1 MLGKTTAPALTKARQ
16 IGSGLYGKSKENL
29 LNLLV
34 IVKFRKRETNFL
46 SPRGRGQV
54 PSPRGGCPKSQTF
67 LSENRESA
75 SGLVRGYGIFQSR
88 EDFSDSLGEG
98 FRERVT

>member
-1 MLGKTTAPALTKARQ
+1 MPGKTTAAALTKARQ
-16 IGSGLYGKSKENL
+16 IGGGLYGKSKENL

-54 PSPRGGCPKSQTF
+54 PSPPLGR
-67 LSENRESA
+67 LSEKSN
-75 SGLVRGYGIFQSR
+75 IPQ
-88 EDFSDSLGEG
+88 
-98 FRERVT
+98 

>member
-1 MLGKTTAPALTKARQ
+1 MPGKTTAAALTKARQ
-16 IGSGLYGKSKENL
+16 IGGGLYGKSKENL

-54 PSPRGGCPKSQTF
+54 PSPWGGCPKSQTF

-75 SGLVRGYGIFQSR
+75 SGLVGVRGISVSRGLFGQSGGGI
-88 EDFSDSLGEG
+88 
-98 FRERVT
+98 

>member
-1 MLGKTTAPALTKARQ
+1 MPWKTTAAALTKARQ

-54 PSPRGGCPKSQTF
+54 PSPWGGCPKSQTF

-75 SGLVRGYGIFQSR
+75 SGLVRVFQSR
-88 EDFSDSLGEG
+88 EDFSDSLRGG
-98 FRERVT
+98 I